1 MSMNS
6 NGEQVIVTLAVRG
19 AALHTLGYS
28 RLRAA
33 NDACRYPKQPP
44 ANSST
49 GLSRQHRIRA
59 QLIQKCLIH
68 RTKPVRACS
77 WH

>member
-6 NGEQVIVTLAVRG
+6 NGEQVIVTLEVRG

-33 NDACRYPKQPP
+33 NDACRFLRNRPTTPRLGHL
-44 ANSST
+44 ANT
-49 GLSRQHRIRA
+49 GYEPS
-59 QLIQKCLIH
+59 
-68 RTKPVRACS
+68 
-77 WH
+77 